1 MAVLPILIYGAPT
14 LRQKARPVTA
24 VDGAVQKLIDD
35 MVETM
40 YTAPGVGLAANQ
52 VGVLHRVIV
61 MNPMEDQ
68 NPEGLVAIINP
79 ELVLVE
85 GEMVGEE
92 GCLSIPDVREDVRR
106 YQRVVVKGIGRDEK
120 PLEVKAVDL
129 PSRVLQHEIDHLDGV
144 LFIDRL
150 DAVTRDRLKR
160 RIKKEGLREGAA
172 HHASAL

>member
-24 VDGAVQKLIDD
+24 VDGAVLKLIDD

-52 VGVLHRVIV
+52 VGVLQRVIV
-61 MNPMEDQ
+61 MNPTEDQ
-68 NPEGLVAIINP
+68 KPEGLVAIINP
-79 ELVLVE
+79 EIVVAE
-85 GEMVGEE
+85 GEAVGEE

-120 PLEVKAVDL
+120 PLEVKAADL
-129 PSRVLQHEIDHLDGV
+129 PGRVLQHEIDHLDGV

-150 DAVTRDRLKR
+150 SPAKKSLLKR
-160 RIKKEGLREGAA
+160 ELKKRFLDKP
-172 HHASAL
+172 